1 MLMPKE
7 SAQLVG
13 WADKVRD
20 MVPRFRK
27 KFDLWLPTK
36 SQRSQAEAVR
46 RGRQRGSEQWRAAK
60 AIRNQVAR
68 IKRAGL
74 AAGDYCEILGASY
87 AAAKAHIE
95 SKFKEGMNW
104 VNHGAWHIDHIVPIA
119 MFDLNDRG
127 QLLAASHYTNLQ
139 PLWARDNLRKGA
151 RVDTL

>member
-1 MLMPKE
+1 
-7 SAQLVG
+7 
-13 WADKVRD
+13 
-20 MVPRFRK
+20 
-27 KFDLWLPTK
+27 
-36 SQRSQAEAVR
+36 
-46 RGRQRGSEQWRAAK
+46 
-60 AIRNQVAR
+60 
-68 IKRAGL
+68 
-74 AAGDYCEILGASY
+74 LGASY